1 MQRKAPPHACPG
13 HLHAGSAHADA
24 AIACPVRPAAVP
36 PFGRLLRGQR
46 ADVLSSQGAFRVG
59 AHDVLLGTVE
69 DCPFYVGAAQFPYW
83 EHCELT
89 LDVTTG
95 GGDSFSLEAADGVPL
110 RRPARA
116 LFTDSEAA
124 ELAAAGKPPT
134 RPRDLAAIGAS
145 VG

>member
-1 MQRKAPPHACPG
+1 MC
-13 HLHAGSAHADA
+13 
-24 AIACPVRPAAVP
+24 
-36 PFGRLLRGQR
+36 F
-46 ADVLSSQGAFRVG
+46 SQGAFRVG

-95 GGDSFSLEAADGVPL
+95 GGDSFSLEAADGV
-110 RRPARA
+110 RFVVRSRV
-116 LFTDSEAA
+116 FTDSEAA

-134 RPRDLAAIGAS
+134 GPRDLAAIGAS